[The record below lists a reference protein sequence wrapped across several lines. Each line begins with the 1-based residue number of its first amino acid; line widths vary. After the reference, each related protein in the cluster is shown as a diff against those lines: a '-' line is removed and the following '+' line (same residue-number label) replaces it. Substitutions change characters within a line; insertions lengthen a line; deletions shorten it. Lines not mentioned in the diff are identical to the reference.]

1 MTRHGF
7 GLTMLFV
14 GALVATASGCGPKFT
29 FVPVEGTVTK
39 NGRPLANV
47 EVVFLADPNTD
58 TLGPR
63 ATGRTDA
70 TGHFRMRTD
79 RGDDGAVPGTHRVLV
94 LDLDGAEN
102 PSLPSMRGQAKDSA
116 TASPENAKR
125 LEEET
130 KKKPAAASRVP
141 PNYGSIPATP
151 LRAKVS
157 SEPLVFDITI
167 P

>member
-7 GLTMLFV
+7 GLRMLFV
-14 GALVATASGCGPKFT
+14 GALVATASGCEPKFT

-70 TGHFRMRTD
+70 TGHYRMRTD

-94 LDLDGAEN
+94 INLDVTNN
-102 PSLPSMRGQAKDSA
+102 PFSPSMRGQTKDSA
-116 TASPENAKR
+116 SASPGNAKR
-125 LEEET
+125 LEEEM
-130 KKKPAAASRVP
+130 KKKPAAAPRVP
-141 PNYGSIPATP
+141 PKYESIPDTP

-157 SEPLVFDITI
+157 SEPLVFDIAI

>member
-70 TGHFRMRTD
+70 TGHYRMRTD

-94 LDLDGAEN
+94 LDLDA
-102 PSLPSMRGQAKDSA
+102 AK
-116 TASPENAKR
+116 N
-125 LEEET
+125 
-130 KKKPAAASRVP
+130 PAAAPRVP
-141 PNYGSIPATP
+141 PNYGSIPDTP